1 MEPVQ
6 DSKDQYIQLSLATER
21 NKKRNVW
28 KRSKVESQ
36 DEINKS

>member
-1 MEPVQ
+1 MFKTQ
-6 DSKDQYIQLSLATER
+6 KTNIQLSLATET